1 MSDKPIPTPAGQV
14 LDPEQV
20 NAVSG
25 GESACTI
32 VDAAITGIQSLTAA
46 YESLVSFTSH
56 VIERV
61 VVSTTDLT
69 E

>member
-1 MSDKPIPTPAGQV
+1 MSDKPIPTPPGQV
-14 LDPEQV
+14 LDLEQV
-20 NAVSG
+20 KAVSG
-25 GESACTI
+25 GDGACTI
-32 VDAAITGIQSLTAA
+32 VDAAIAGIQNLTTA

-61 VVSTTDLT
+61 VTSSTNLT

>member
-1 MSDKPIPTPAGQV
+1 MSDKPIPTPPGAV
-14 LDPEQV
+14 LDLEQV
-20 NAVSG
+20 KAVSG
-25 GESACTI
+25 GENACTI
-32 VDAAITGIQSLTAA
+32 VDAAITGIQSLTTA

-61 VVSTTDLT
+61 VVSSTNLT

>member
-1 MSDKPIPTPAGQV
+1 MSDKPISTPPGQL
-14 LDPEQV
+14 LDLEQV
-20 NAVSG
+20 KAVSG
-25 GESACTI
+25 GDGACTI

-61 VVSTTDLT
+61 VISSTNLA